1 MKEIITKVK
10 NVIISITS
18 KVGDKNMHLICSFLI
33 TFVIGLFN
41 VLAGILVGCIVG
53 LAKEIYDLFRYKKYG
68 EGVGFSNSDLAYGS
82 FGIVIA
88 IIILILL

>member
-10 NVIISITS
+10 NIITNITS

-33 TFVIGLFN
+33 TFIIGLFN
-41 VLAGILVGCIVG
+41 ALAGILAGCIAG
-53 LAKEIYDLFRYKKYG
+53 LTKEIYDLFRYKKYG
-68 EGVGFSNSDLAYGS
+68 EGVGFSNSDLAYDS
-82 FGIVIA
+82 LGIVAA